1 MAREL
6 LEHLRFLHEL
16 GVEAVRL
23 PAPVTAVAPATSAT
37 ASAATTSATASAAT
51 TSATDGLAGVRAEL
65 GDCTRCR
72 LSAGRTQIVFGVG
85 NPHAD
90 LVFVGEAPGQEED
103 RQGEPFVGRAG
114 QLLDKMIGSIG
125 LSREAVYIA
134 NIVKCRPPDNRN
146 PQADEIAACSPFLI
160 GQIEAIRP
168 RVIVALGKFAASTL
182 LGEEVAI
189 TRARGRL
196 RAWRGIPLMP
206 TFHPAYLLRQYTRE
220 NRQPVFED
228 LLAVQKLLGQPGPA

>member
-37 ASAATTSATASAAT
+37 ASAATTSAT
-51 TSATDGLAGVRAEL
+51 DELAGVRAEL

-220 NRQPVFED
+220 NRQAVFED
-228 LLAVQKLLGQPGPA
+228 LLSVQKLLGQPGPA